1 MEDELVGKIIEEFVR
16 IRVKTYRYLIDD
28 GSENKTAKD
37 TKRCNIKTQLKFE
50 DCKNCLEETWCENKM
65 NHLEKNKIGVD
76 SLKEDQKEF
85 I

>member
-28 GSENKTAKD
+28 GNENKTPED
-37 TKRCNIKTQLKFE
+37 TKRCSIKIQLIFE

-65 NHLEKNKIGVD
+65 NHLEKKNGVD
-76 SLKEDQKEF
+76 SPKEDQKEF

>member
-1 MEDELVGKIIEEFVR
+1 MNRPLPKRKNKEVVSVMEDELVGKIIEEFVR

-50 DCKNCLEETWCENKM
+50 DCKNCLEET
-65 NHLEKNKIGVD
+65 
-76 SLKEDQKEF
+76 
-85 I
+85 